1 MFHQELDDSS
11 NEDGHA
17 NANVGTRSKDLSP
30 TQSRKLKN
38 CDRKK
43 VEADVSQAQTITS
56 HRTSIIRSR
65 AQALGSNKSILHGL
79 FKDGL
84 LRQHWWSLSE
94 VKLGPF
100 LMYTSFLL

>member
-1 MFHQELDDSS
+1 MWSL
-11 NEDGHA
+11 
-17 NANVGTRSKDLSP
+17 
-30 TQSRKLKN
+30 
-38 CDRKK
+38 
-43 VEADVSQAQTITS
+43 
-56 HRTSIIRSR
+56 

-84 LRQHWWSLSE
+84 LQQHWWSLAE